1 MGLEC
6 AALTHWYL
14 FVPLSSAYLLFPV
27 NVTTGSDDGGRCVT
41 GCGPTGLFTPALPRR
56 KLGLWWQQASQ
67 GGRQPALNKSPG
79 FSIFHCRIWNTLS
92 WGRFRPLPPPPPLH
106 CFRNLG
112 VETPRNF
119 EESWRKRFVATAQG
133 HSGEASIKVCRG
145 LHGGSCGWPTLKS
158 SSYCIVCETGL
169 GSLPNFYL

>member
-6 AALTHWYL
+6 ADLTL
-14 FVPLSSAYLLFPV
+14 FNCPAVVCIFAIPSECDHGQWRRWQVCDWMRSDRFIYSSPAPAQARPLVA
-27 NVTTGSDDGGRCVT
+27 TGI
-41 GCGPTGLFTPALPRR
+41 A
-56 KLGLWWQQASQ
+56 

-79 FSIFHCRIWNTLS
+79 FSIFHPRIWNTLS
-92 WGRFRPLPPPPPLH
+92 WGRFRPPPPPLH

-119 EESWRKRFVATAQG
+119 EESWRKRFVATAQE

-145 LHGGSCGWPTLKS
+145 LHGGSCGLTTLKS